1 VVSSADAKPTKGS
14 YEALDD
20 LSKKMEK
27 TTDKLKKVID
37 EDVPAFN
44 KMVLENQL
52 PAINVVKKKD
62 IN

>member
-1 VVSSADAKPTKGS
+1 
-14 YEALDD
+14 
-20 LSKKMEK
+20 MEK

-44 KMVLENQL
+44 KMVLENQI
-52 PAINVVKKKD
+52 PAINVGKKKD